1 MDPTRRTLLAVGTAG
16 AVALALGGVGLA
28 LQATVPRPPD
38 GPLKALDARAFS
50 ILAAVADRICPGGAG
65 LPTAS
70 EARVPE
76 KLDDLLS
83 TLDPAVT
90 VELSQLL
97 RLIENALVGFAFDR
111 RIRAFTALAPE
122 RQDAVL
128 EGWRTSRLPLRRA
141 GFRALAGLCN
151 ASYWATPS
159 TWPHTGYPGPPD
171 FTAFVPTG
179 GAP

>member
-1 MDPTRRTLLAVGTAG
+1 MDPTRRTLLAAGAAG

-28 LQATVPRPPD
+28 LQGTVPRAP
-38 GPLKALDARAFS
+38 GAPLVALDPRAFS
-50 ILAAVADRICPGGAG
+50 VLAAVADRICPGGGG

-70 EARVPE
+70 EARVAE
-76 KLDDLLS
+76 KLDQLLS

-97 RLIENALVGFAFDR
+97 RLIENALVGFAFDG
-111 RIRAFTALAPE
+111 RIRAFTALTPE
-122 RQDAVL
+122 RQDRVL

-141 GFRALAGLCN
+141 GFKALAGLCN
-151 ASYWATPS
+151 ATYWATPS

-171 FTAFVPTG
+171 YTAY
-179 GAP
+179 APAGSAP